1 MKYYLLIP
9 ILAIFILAGCA
20 KENSIMG
27 PQSSTNQSTSQWI
40 KIIHTP
46 SLSVEN
52 TYTASKSIDGN
63 KGGTVELAQIFK
75 DDGNWALVT
84 AKLTIPKGAFS
95 GTKIISYTVNTE
107 AASIDFSPAN
117 TSFSKN
123 LNLDITFTGVNISGY
138 NASNLGFA
146 YLEGGSIVPAKFTY
160 ANANIAQGLLVVIGA
175 QISHFS
181 RYGWSTV
188 DGTPIVD
195 GGAVN

>member
-1 MKYYLLIP
+1 MKYLLLFP

-40 KIIHTP
+40 KIIHSP

-52 TYTASKSIDGN
+52 TYTASKSIDGS
-63 KGGTVELAQIFK
+63 KGGTVELTKVFK

-84 AKLTIPKGAFS
+84 AKLTVPKGAFS
-95 GTKIISYTVNTE
+95 GTKNISYTVNTE
-107 AASIDFSPAN
+107 TASIDFSPAD

-138 NASNLGFA
+138 KASDLAFA
-146 YLEGGSIVPAKFTY
+146 YLEDGSIVPAKFTY
-160 ANANIAQGLLVVIGA
+160 ANANIAKGLLMVLGA

-181 RYGWSTV
+181 RYGWSTI
-188 DGTPIVD
+188 DGNPI
-195 GGAVN
+195 

>member
-20 KENSIMG
+20 KENSVMG

-40 KIIHTP
+40 KIIHSP

-52 TYTASKSIDGN
+52 TYTASKSIDGS
-63 KGGTVELAQIFK
+63 KGGTVELSKVFK

-84 AKLTIPKGAFS
+84 VKLTVPKGAFS
-95 GTKIISYTVNTE
+95 GTKNISYTVNTE
-107 AASIDFSPAN
+107 TASIDFSPAN

-138 NASNLGFA
+138 KASDLAFA
-146 YLEGGSIVPAKFTY
+146 YLEDGSIVPAKFTY
-160 ANANIAQGLLVVIGA
+160 ANANIAQGLLVVVGA

-195 GGAVN
+195 

>member
-1 MKYYLLIP
+1 MKYLLLFP

-27 PQSSTNQSTSQWI
+27 PQTSTNQSTSQWI
-40 KIIHTP
+40 KIIHSP

-52 TYTASKSIDGN
+52 TYTASKSIDGS
-63 KGGTVELAQIFK
+63 KGGTVELTKVFK

-84 AKLTIPKGAFS
+84 AKLTVPKGAFS
-95 GTKIISYTVNTE
+95 GTKNISYTVNTE
-107 AASIDFSPAN
+107 TASIDFSPAD

-138 NASNLGFA
+138 KASDLAFA
-146 YLEGGSIVPAKFTY
+146 YLEDGSIVPAKFTY
-160 ANANIAQGLLVVIGA
+160 ANANIAKGLLMVLGA

-181 RYGWSTV
+181 RYGWSTI
-188 DGTPIVD
+188 DGNPI
-195 GGAVN
+195 